1 MKKEELI
8 ILAKK
13 YSENKCTPDEKR
25 AVELFFDQM
34 QEQEGILDL
43 SDRKGKVLLE
53 QINSRIKKR
62 KLGFRKQLLRVAAI
76 LIIAVGT
83 GITLHSL
90 TKTIP
95 EITQTAAKGEKKEVL
110 LNDGSIIVLNSNSSI
125 TYPEDFGRTRNVKLS
140 GEAYFKVRRNT
151 QKPFIVA
158 THDVTVK
165 VLGTSFNINSYDHRE
180 TKVSVLTGKVEVSS
194 PSGKKILLTKN
205 QQADL
210 KSNQDFIL
218 SKENSQ
224 DGIAWTEDIIIL
236 KNSTLSE
243 TAKII
248 ENWYNVQVDFED
260 KELEKL
266 TISGKFKEE
275 KLENVLESI
284 AFIKKVKIIYLTKKH
299 ILIRRNTI

>member
-1 MKKEELI
+1 MKKEQLL

-13 YSENKCTPDEKR
+13 YSENKCTPDEKI
-25 AVELFFDQM
+25 AVESFFDQM
-34 QEQEGILDL
+34 QQQEDIQL
-43 SDRKGKVLLE
+43 SDKKGKLLLE
-53 QINSRIKKR
+53 QINSKIKRR
-62 KLGFRKQLLRVAAI
+62 KLRFKKQLLRVAAI
-76 LIIAVGT
+76 LIIAIGT
-83 GITLHSL
+83 GITIHSL
-90 TKTIP
+90 TETIP
-95 EITQTAAKGEKKEVL
+95 EITQTAPKGEKKEVL
-110 LNDGSIIVLNSNSSI
+110 LADGSIVVLNSNSSI
-125 TYPEDFGRTRNVKLS
+125 TYPQDFGNTRNVKLS

-151 QKPFIVA
+151 QKPFVVA

-165 VLGTSFNINSYDHRE
+165 VLGTSFNINSYNHRK
-180 TKVSVLTGKVEVSS
+180 TKVSVLTGKVEVRS
-194 PSGKKILLTKN
+194 PSGKKVLLTQN

-210 KSNQDFIL
+210 KSNHDFFL

-224 DGIAWTEDIIIL
+224 DGIAWTENIIIL

-260 KELEKL
+260 KALEKL

-284 AFIKKVKIIYLTKKH
+284 AFLKNVKIIYLTKKH
-299 ILIRRNTI
+299 VLIRRNTI